1 MILNWFYNIYTEWHS
16 VSELQNVTVPF
27 SIDIFRMRIALYKM
41 MMLFLETDK
50 ESECTQCIL
59 FVEWI
64 RSNVKLISIKNPE
77 KYLWID
83 AINPNILK

>member
-1 MILNWFYNIYTEWHS
+1 MILNWFYNIYTELHS

-41 MMLFLETDK
+41 MTLFLETDK

-59 FVEWI
+59 LWI
-64 RSNVKLISIKNPE
+64 QSNVKLISIKNPG